1 MLERLICYLVLGAGV
16 AGALVS
22 LFPTM
27 EQRLVV
33 AVLILIGAIGYLER
47 SLAIADRQAPKDD
60 RARQARLATRRISR
74 LVVYGTLTSVL
85 VPAVA
90 FGWLPLSTWYA
101 RKYPDGNAT
110 ALLAIS
116 AIGITSWGSSLIA
129 FSIQQRLPKELSFGF
144 RFILIACFGSLL
156 GAVGNSAVLRSA
168 ALLVFAQATAY
179 ALISFRMQR
188 ALKSGKISVTTTLD
202 DPPDDAAEAKR
213 LMEKGQVAFQDVI
226 DKVLNGG
233 PHWALIA
240 LCALLTFILPSQDV
254 VLWTTLVLLVRGVP
268 LCFAGIIEPFAPQF
282 GEEFWKRYLET
293 RRSSDG
299 SAEVQDGKEPSA

>member
-1 MLERLICYLVLGAGV
+1 
-16 AGALVS
+16 
-22 LFPTM
+22 
-27 EQRLVV
+27 
-33 AVLILIGAIGYLER
+33 
-47 SLAIADRQAPKDD
+47 
-60 RARQARLATRRISR
+60 
-74 LVVYGTLTSVL
+74 
-85 VPAVA
+85 
-90 FGWLPLSTWYA
+90 
-101 RKYPDGNAT
+101 
-110 ALLAIS
+110 
-116 AIGITSWGSSLIA
+116 
-129 FSIQQRLPKELSFGF
+129 
-144 RFILIACFGSLL
+144 
-156 GAVGNSAVLRSA
+156 
-168 ALLVFAQATAY
+168 
-179 ALISFRMQR
+179 MQR